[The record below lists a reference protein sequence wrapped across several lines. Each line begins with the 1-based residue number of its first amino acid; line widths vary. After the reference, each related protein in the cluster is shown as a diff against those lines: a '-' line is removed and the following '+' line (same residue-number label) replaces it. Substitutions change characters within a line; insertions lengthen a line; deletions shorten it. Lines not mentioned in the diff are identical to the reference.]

1 MQEKANGLHG
11 GTEFFERVEGRDK
24 ISFHQHPATG
34 ELVIMRTWCVP
45 NGEDDIDY
53 EFEVEDVASKE
64 VCERVK
70 QIVEEMKGLKE
81 DIKKI

>member
-1 MQEKANGLHG
+1 MQEKANGLSG
-11 GTEFFERVEGRDK
+11 QTEFFERQDGRDK
-24 ISFHQHPATG
+24 ISFHQHPKTG
-34 ELVIMRTWCVP
+34 ELVIMRTWPVA
-45 NGEDDIDY
+45 NGEDDVDF

-70 QIVEEMKGLKE
+70 QIVVEMNQLKE

>member
-11 GTEFFERVEGRDK
+11 GTEFFERKDGQDK
-24 ISFHQHPATG
+24 ISFHQHPVTG
-34 ELVIMRTWCVP
+34 ELVIMRTWAVP
-45 NGEDDIDY
+45 NEDDVDF
-53 EFEVEDVASKE
+53 EFEVESVSSKE

-70 QIVEEMKGLKE
+70 RLVDEIDLLKE